1 MQYVVFFPPRRQ
13 VRAARRLVQC
23 ELSDSTWSTMPKRGS
38 TSDLGAKP
46 TLIDG
51 FTVRDVSLALMDLN
65 TAVGFTRECD
75 LITRER
81 VKHWMA
87 MPLDDLKTAARANK
101 VKVSGMGGKKTIA
114 LQLAVFRKLPL
125 DPTAQVPSAAAPSE
139 REPKPSKSKVP
150 VAGKGTKAKALDAP
164 KKTIGKSSK
173 AKV

>member
-1 MQYVVFFPPRRQ
+1 
-13 VRAARRLVQC
+13 
-23 ELSDSTWSTMPKRGS
+23 
-38 TSDLGAKP
+38 
-46 TLIDG
+46 
-51 FTVRDVSLALMDLN
+51 MDLN